1 MNNVHIYRLLG
12 ILLCWFFLLPE
23 GRAQYQAYV
32 LDVEKKPLEGVVIFE
47 QNHATGTVSDEK
59 GYFKLPFP
67 HDHDMSL
74 VISYTGYE
82 TQKKWVRYHSGLMTP
97 DTIILMSDT
106 VWLQKVDISD
116 ANTGG
121 EFNIRLQQ
129 DYFSENFKGSFA
141 STLESLPGLSAINV
155 GVGIS
160 KPVIRGMS
168 SNRIIVSRN
177 GIRMEGQQWGADH
190 GLEIDSYDV
199 SQVEIVKGPHSLIYG
214 SDALGGHIRILPTP
228 VPAKNRLSGEV
239 SSVFK
244 SNNSHTGFSTRL
256 SYYKGKIFAQARYT
270 YHRFGDMRV
279 PAEQFEYNGFVLP
292 IINQSLRNTGGKE
305 NNISLEVGFLNSFGI
320 TRLRYSVFHFNGGL
334 FSGAVGI
341 PRSYTLRDDGDRRNI
356 ETPSQMVSHQMWT
369 LNHEIERKSFKW
381 SVDAGFQDNQRSEL
395 SRPEFHRIPLSS
407 IRDGENLALGL
418 LLRTLTVQSDITF
431 KKEQDEFRLGTSF
444 QWQQNTRKGF
454 EFLLPDY
461 RSQRWGVFGLWDRQ
475 WRDNL
480 TWSSAFRWD
489 FGGNHTESFTQYIW
503 NSNEVI
509 LDSLVSRS
517 INDFFSGFSAHTGL
531 EWEGKS
537 TVWTSHISK
546 SFRMPHPVETS
557 SNGIH
562 HGTFRHEQGQENLQ
576 PESGYQ
582 WDISVKNK
590 KDVLSWNTE
599 IYLNYIDNFIYL
611 GPTFPAQFSNLPEAG
626 QIFRYRQDNA
636 VFAGF
641 EGEWQYKVHPYGVI
655 GQSVDYVQSINTV
668 TGFALPFTP
677 QPSLKTEL
685 SGQWISDKNRHTLSW
700 NIRHRY
706 YMAAESGL
714 RRDRSERPTPS
725 TMLFDAGMTWHVM
738 TGSSILKLRFLA
750 DNIFNTSFLNHLS
763 RYRWL
768 NIPEQ
773 GRNFTL
779 MASIQWN

>member
-1 MNNVHIYRLLG
+1 MKNIFHFR
-12 ILLCWFFLLPE
+12 ILVYILSWPFLISQ
-23 GRAQYQAYV
+23 GWAQYQGYIIN
-32 LDVEKKPLEGVVIFE
+32 DEKKPLEGVVVFE
-47 QNHATGTVSDEK
+47 ENHATGTVSDEK
-59 GYFKLPFP
+59 GYFLLAFP

-82 TQKKWVRYHSGLMTP
+82 TQKKWVRYNSRLMAP
-97 DTIILMSDT
+97 DTIILSQDT
-106 VWLQKVDISD
+106 IWLQKVDVSD
-116 ANTGG
+116 SQSDGG
-121 EFNIRLQQ
+121 FNKKLRQ
-129 DYFSENFKGSFA
+129 DYFTENYKGSFA

-177 GIRMEGQQWGADH
+177 GIRMEGQQWGSDH
-190 GLEIDSYDV
+190 GLEVDSYDV
-199 SQVEIVKGPHSLIYG
+199 SQVEIVKGPHALVYG
-214 SDALGGHIRILPTP
+214 SDALGGLIRILPSP
-228 VPAKNRLSGEV
+228 VPVKNRLSGDI

-244 SNNSHTGFSTRL
+244 SNNSHAGLSARL
-256 SYYKGKIFAQARYT
+256 SYYKGKIFAHARYT
-270 YHRFGDMRV
+270 AHRFSDMRV

-292 IINQSLRNTGGKE
+292 IMDQNLRNTGGEE
-305 NNISLEVGFLNSFGI
+305 NNISLEVGFLSSSGI
-320 TRLRYSVFHFNGGL
+320 TRLRYSGFHFNGGL

-356 ETPSQMVSHQMWT
+356 ETPSQSVNHQMWT
-369 LNHEIERKSFKW
+369 FNHQVQGKSFDW
-381 SVDAGFQDNQRSEL
+381 SVDAGYQDNQRSEF
-395 SRPEFHRIPLSS
+395 SRPEFHRIPLSG

-431 KKEQDEFRLGTSF
+431 KKKRDEYKLGTSF
-444 QWQQNTRKGF
+444 QWQQNRRKGF

-461 RSQRWGVFGLWDRQ
+461 RSQRWGLFGLWVRKWKD
-475 WRDNL
+475 DL
-480 TWSSAFRWD
+480 TWTSAVRWD
-489 FGGNHTESFTQYIW
+489 FGRNHTTSFTQYIW

-517 INDFFSGFSAHTGL
+517 VNDFFSGFSANTGL
-531 EWEGKS
+531 EWEGENIVWKS
-537 TVWTSHISK
+537 HLSK
-546 SFRMPHPVETS
+546 SFRIPHPVETS

-582 WDISVKNK
+582 WDVSVRNK
-590 KDVLSWNTE
+590 SEVFTWNTE

-641 EGEWQYKVHPYGVI
+641 ECEWQYKAHRYGI
-655 GQSVDYVQSINTV
+655 ISQSMDFVQSINTV
-668 TGFALPFTP
+668 TGLALPFTP

-685 SGQWISDKNRHTLSW
+685 SGQWVPGKSIHTLSW
-700 NIRHRY
+700 NVRHRY
-706 YMAAESGL
+706 YMAAESGF
-714 RRDRSERPTPS
+714 RRDRSERPTPA
-725 TMLFDAGMTWHVM
+725 TMLFDAGMTWQSEI
-738 TGSSILKLRFLA
+738 GSSVFKLSFLA
-750 DNIFNTSFLNHLS
+750 DNIFNTAFLNHLS

-773 GRNFTL
+773 GRNLIL
-779 MASIQWN
+779 MASIHWK